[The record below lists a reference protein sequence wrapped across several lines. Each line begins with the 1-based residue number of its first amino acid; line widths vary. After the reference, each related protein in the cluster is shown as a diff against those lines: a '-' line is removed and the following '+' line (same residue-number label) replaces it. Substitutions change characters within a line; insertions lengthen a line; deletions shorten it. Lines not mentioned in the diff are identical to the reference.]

1 MAGVIERSPVS
12 LEIADVAFGGK
23 GVGRL
28 PEGKACFVPGVI
40 AGERVAVEIIRD
52 TTRFAEAGLLRI
64 LEASPQRVAAPCPY
78 FGSCGGCAY
87 QHMPYAMQLELKRG
101 QVAQVLRRLGG
112 FEDPVVDEVVPSPK
126 PFGYRNRITVHCRG
140 NRIGFHRQ
148 GGRGLVDIERCLLA
162 SEPVNALLA
171 SLRCHPAREGARTL
185 REHND
190 RFGFHQTN
198 DAVAGLL
205 ADAVADACAPGG
217 PLLIDAY
224 CGAGFFAKRLRAMF
238 ARVIGIE
245 WSARSVELAR
255 EGAAANEEYLEGDVA
270 ERLAGV
276 LADPECAGAT
286 VILDPPAQGVDE
298 RVLAALLG
306 QPVSRLI
313 YVSCNPATL
322 ARDLKRIR
330 SGYRLDRVQPFDM
343 FPQTAEV
350 EVLAIMVRQIGVQ
363 A

>member
-12 LEIADVAFGGK
+12 LEITDIAFGGK

-40 AGERVAVEIIRD
+40 AGERVAVEIIKD

-64 LEASPQRVAAPCPY
+64 LEASPHRVAAPCPY
-78 FGSCGGCAY
+78 FGTCGGCAY
-87 QHMPYAMQLELKRG
+87 QHMPYPMQLEVKRG
-101 QVAQVLRRLGG
+101 QIAQVLRRLGG
-112 FEDPVVDEVVPSPK
+112 FDDPAVGDVVPCPK

-140 NRIGFHRQ
+140 DRIGFYRQ

-162 SEPVNALLA
+162 SEPVNALLTE
-171 SLRCHPAREGARTL
+171 LRSHPAREGARTL

-205 ADAVADACAPGG
+205 ADAVAVACAPGG

-224 CGAGFFAKRLRAMF
+224 CGSGFFAKRLAPMF

-270 ERLAGV
+270 ERLAEA
-276 LADPECAGAT
+276 LAAPDRAEAA

-298 RVLAALLG
+298 RVLAALLD
-306 QPVSRLI
+306 QSVARLI

-330 SGYRLDRVQPFDM
+330 SAYRLDRVQPFDM

-350 EVLAIMVRQIGVQ
+350 EVVAILARQT
-363 A
+363 